1 MNHDL
6 PADFEQQV
14 SIIKKYLIFEDL
26 KAKPMNYLSISEK
39 YINRE
44 ISWLSF
50 NERVLQE
57 ASDKKVPLLERLR
70 FVGIF
75 SNNMD
80 EFFKVR
86 YAKIQRIS
94 LGKFPEKSKFEV
106 RQAKKL
112 LKEITRIAI
121 KQQDEMRRVRRGI
134 FQELKQHDIYLI
146 DERELNKS
154 QGEFVK
160 DFFINKVS
168 PSLFTI
174 VLNDLEEF
182 PIIKDSSVYLAVKMS
197 KKKGKEIK
205 DDITEPIYSLVEI
218 PTDSL
223 GRFVVLPKQGN
234 KNYIML
240 LDDVIRYNLDEI
252 FNIFDYDHIEA
263 HVIKISRDAQFD
275 EDTDRTKSILE
286 KVSFYVR
293 QRQKGEPVRLIYDD
307 SISGDTLEFLKQK
320 MGIDDLDSLIPG
332 GRIHNHRDF
341 MGFPDLGKKDLLY
354 RQYPQLPIKGLS
366 LRGSILK
373 QIKEQDYLLYAPYH
387 NYKYVIKFLREA
399 ALDPKV
405 KEIKITIYRLAK
417 NSQIANSLINAA
429 KNGKKVTVQIELRAR
444 FDEAPNIRYAE
455 LFKQEGINLVFGLPD
470 IKVHSKICMI
480 EREEHGEIKRYGFIS
495 TGNFNEKTAKIY
507 TDYTLLT
514 ANQEI
519 LEDVSKVF
527 DFFDINYKIPK
538 YKHLL
543 VSPHYFRR
551 KMYAL
556 INEQIKRAGQGKKAI
571 IRMKMNSLSDRK
583 MINRLYQASQ
593 VGVDVQL
600 IVRGINRLIPDIKQ
614 VSENIKVISVVDK
627 FLEHPRL
634 FIFGPDE
641 TTKIFMGSADF
652 MPRNLDRR
660 VEVTTPI
667 YDPDIKQEL
676 IDTFNISWND
686 NVKARIFN
694 DRQNNR
700 YKKDGK
706 KIIRSQFATY
716 DYYLKKLEN

>member
-1 MNHDL
+1 MAYQNF
-6 PADFEQQV
+6 PQ
-14 SIIKKYLIFEDL
+14 
-26 KAKPMNYLSISEK
+26 K

-94 LGKFPEKSKFEV
+94 EGKFPEKSSFEV

-112 LKEITRIAI
+112 LKEITKIAI
-121 KQQDEMRRVRRGI
+121 KQQEEMRKVRRGI

-146 DERELNKS
+146 DERELNKN
-154 QGEFVK
+154 QGDFVK
-160 DFFINKVS
+160 NFFISKVS

-174 VLNDLEEF
+174 VLNDLPEF

-197 KKKGKEIK
+197 KKKNKGAES
-205 DDITEPIYSLVEI
+205 TEPIYALVEI
-218 PTDSL
+218 PTDEL
-223 GRFVVLPKQGN
+223 GRFVVLPKEGE

-252 FNIFDYDHIEA
+252 FNIFDYDDIEA
-263 HVIKISRDAQFD
+263 HVIKISRDAQFE
-275 EDTDRTKSILE
+275 EDLDRTKSVLE

-293 QRQKGEPVRLIYDD
+293 QRQKGEPVRLIYDEG
-307 SISGDTLEFLKQK
+307 IAKDTLEFLKEK
-320 MGIDDLDSLIPG
+320 MGFDELDSLIPG

-341 MGFPDLGKKDLLY
+341 MGFPDLGKRDLLY
-354 RQYPQLPIKGLS
+354 KQYPPLPIKNLG

-373 QIKEQDYLLYAPYH
+373 QIKEKDRLLYAPYH
-387 NYKYVIKFLREA
+387 NYQYVLKFLREA

-417 NSQIANSLINAA
+417 NSQIAGALINAA

-444 FDEAPNIRYAE
+444 FDEAHNIKYAE
-455 LFKQEGINLVFGLPD
+455 IFKNEGINLVFGLPD
-470 IKVHSKICMI
+470 IKVHSKVCMI
-480 EREEHGEIKRYGFIS
+480 EREEEGKIQRYGFIS

-507 TDYTLLT
+507 TDYTLFT
-514 ANQEI
+514 ADQEI
-519 LEDVSKVF
+519 MEDVSKLF
-527 DFFDINYKIPK
+527 DFFDINYKIPH

-543 VSPHYFRR
+543 VSPHYFR
-551 KMYAL
+551 KKIYAL
-556 INEQIKRAGQGKKAI
+556 INEQIKRAEKGKEAF
-571 IRMKMNSLSDRK
+571 IRMKMNSLSDRR
-583 MINRLYQASQ
+583 MIDRLYKASQ
-593 VGVDVQL
+593 SGVKIHL
-600 IVRGINRLIPDIKQ
+600 IVRGINRLVPGIKGL
-614 VSENIKVISVVDK
+614 SENIEAISIVDK

-634 FIFGPDE
+634 FIFGPQGE
-641 TTKIFMGSADF
+641 EKVFMGSADL

-660 VEVTTPI
+660 VEVTTPV

-694 DRQNNR
+694 EKQDNQ
-700 YKKDGK
+700 YKKEGNK
-706 KIIRSQFATY
+706 KIRSQFATY
-716 DYYLKKLEN
+716 DYYLDKLNS

>member
-1 MNHDL
+1 M
-6 PADFEQQV
+6 A
-14 SIIKKYLIFEDL
+14 L
-26 KAKPMNYLSISEK
+26 KSISPK

-94 LGKFPEKSKFEV
+94 EGKFPEKSKFEV

-112 LKEITRIAI
+112 LKEITKIAI
-121 KQQDEMRRVRRGI
+121 KQQEEMRKVRRGI

-146 DERELNKS
+146 DERELNRN

-160 DFFINKVS
+160 NFFISKVS

-174 VLNDLEEF
+174 VLNDLPEF

-197 KKKGKEIK
+197 KKNKSN
-205 DDITEPIYSLVEI
+205 DIENEPIYALVEI
-218 PTDSL
+218 PTDEL
-223 GRFVVLPKQGN
+223 GRFVVLPKEGN

-252 FNIFDYDHIEA
+252 FNIFDYDDIEA
-263 HVIKISRDAQFD
+263 HVIKISRDAQFE
-275 EDTDRTKSILE
+275 EDLDRTKSVLE

-293 QRQKGEPVRLIYDD
+293 QRQKGEPVRLIYDEG
-307 SISGDTLEFLKQK
+307 IAKDTLEFLKQK
-320 MGIDDLDSLIPG
+320 MGFDELDSLIPG

-341 MGFPDLGKKDLLY
+341 MGFPDLGKTELLY
-354 RQYPQLPIKGLS
+354 KQYPPLPIKNLG

-373 QIKEQDYLLYAPYH
+373 QIKEKDRLLYAPYH
-387 NYKYVIKFLREA
+387 NYQYVLKFLREA

-417 NSQIANSLINAA
+417 NSQIAGALINAA

-444 FDEAPNIRYAE
+444 FDEAHNIKYAE
-455 LFKQEGINLVFGLPD
+455 IFKNEGINLVFGLPD
-470 IKVHSKICMI
+470 IKVHSKVCMI
-480 EREEHGEIKRYGFIS
+480 EREEQGRIQRYGFIS

-507 TDYTLLT
+507 TDYTLFT
-514 ANQEI
+514 ADQEI
-519 LEDVSKVF
+519 MEDVSKLF

-543 VSPHYFRR
+543 VSPHYFR
-551 KMYAL
+551 KKIYSL
-556 INEQIKRAGQGKKAI
+556 INEQIKRAQRGQEAF
-571 IRMKMNSLSDRK
+571 IRMKMNSLSDRR
-583 MINRLYQASQ
+583 MIDRLYKASQ
-593 VGVDVQL
+593 AGVKIHL
-600 IVRGINRLIPDIKQ
+600 IVRGINRLVPGIEGL
-614 VSENIKVISVVDK
+614 SENIEAISIVDK

-634 FIFGPDE
+634 FIFGPQGE
-641 TTKIFMGSADF
+641 EKVFIGSADL

-660 VEVTTPI
+660 VEVTTPV
-667 YDPDIKQEL
+667 YDEEIKKEL

-694 DRQNNR
+694 EKQDNQ
-700 YKKDGK
+700 YKKGGDK
-706 KIIRSQFATY
+706 KIRSQFATY
-716 DYYLKKLEN
+716 DYYLDKLKS

>member
-1 MNHDL
+1 MMY
-6 PADFEQQV
+6 QTGQ
-14 SIIKKYLIFEDL
+14 
-26 KAKPMNYLSISEK
+26 EK
-39 YINRE
+39 FINRE

-57 ASDKKVPLLERLR
+57 ASDPKVPLLERLR

-112 LKEITRIAI
+112 LKQITKIAI
-121 KQQDEMRRVRRGI
+121 KQQDEMRRVRRNI
-134 FQELKQHDIYLI
+134 FQELKQHDIYLT

-154 QGEFVK
+154 QGDFVREY
-160 DFFINKVS
+160 FINKVS
-168 PSLFTI
+168 PSLLTI

-182 PIIKDSSVYLAVKMS
+182 PIIKDSSVYLTVKMS
-197 KKKGKEIK
+197 KKKGREIK
-205 DDITEPIYSLVEI
+205 DDITEPIYALVEI
-218 PTDSL
+218 PTDDL
-223 GRFVVLPKQGN
+223 GRFVVLPEQSGR
-234 KNYIML
+234 NYIML
-240 LDDVIRYNLDEI
+240 IDDVIRYNLDEI

-275 EDTDRTKSILE
+275 EDQDRTKSILE

-293 QRQKGEPVRLIYDD
+293 QRIKGEPVRLIYDD
-307 SISGDTLEFLKQK
+307 GIAKDTLEFLTKK

-341 MGFPDLGKKDLLY
+341 MGFPDLGRKELLY
-354 RQYPQLPIKGLS
+354 KQYPQLPIKGLS

-373 QIKEQDYLLYAPYH
+373 QIKEKDYLLYAPYH
-387 NYKYVIKFLREA
+387 NYKYVVKFLREA

-417 NSQIANSLINAA
+417 NSQIASSLINAT

-444 FDEAPNIRYAE
+444 FDEAQNIKYAE
-455 LFKQEGINLVFGLPD
+455 LFKNEGVNLVFGLPD

-480 EREEHGEIKRYGFIS
+480 EREEQGEIKRYGFIS

-507 TDYTLLT
+507 TDYTLFT
-514 ANQEI
+514 ADQGV
-519 LEDVSKVF
+519 LSDVAKVF
-527 DFFDINYKIPK
+527 DFFDINYKIPN

-543 VSPHYFRR
+543 VSPHFFRK

-556 INEQIKRAGQGKKAI
+556 INEQIKRAEKGKKAL
-571 IRMKMNSLSDRK
+571 IRLKMNSLSDRR
-583 MINRLYQASQ
+583 MIDRLYKASQ
-593 VGVDVQL
+593 KGVQIQL
-600 IVRGINRLIPDIKQ
+600 IIRGINRLIPGMQ
-614 VSENIKVISVVDK
+614 GMSENISAISVVDK

-634 FIFGPDE
+634 FIFGPNEDA
-641 TTKIFMGSADF
+641 KIFMGSADF

-660 VEVTTPI
+660 VEVTTPV
-667 YDPDIKQEL
+667 YDEQIKKDL
-676 IDTFNISWND
+676 IDTFNISWED
-686 NVKARIFN
+686 NEKARIFN
-694 DRQNNR
+694 AKQDNQ
-700 YKKDGK
+700 YKKSGK
-706 KIIRSQFATY
+706 KNIRSQFALY
-716 DYYLKKLEN
+716 DYYLGKLKK

>member
-1 MNHDL
+1 MTY
-6 PADFEQQV
+6 
-14 SIIKKYLIFEDL
+14 STY
-26 KAKPMNYLSISEK
+26 SEK

-57 ASDKKVPLLERLR
+57 ASDPKVPLLERLR

-112 LKEITRIAI
+112 LKEITKIAI
-121 KQQDEMRRVRRGI
+121 KQQNEMRQVRRGI
-134 FQELKQHDIYLI
+134 FQELKQHDIHLI

-168 PSLFTI
+168 PSLVTI
-174 VLNDLEEF
+174 VLNDLPEF

-197 KKKGKEIK
+197 KKKGREIK
-205 DDITEPIYSLVEI
+205 DDITEPIYALVEI
-218 PTDSL
+218 PTDDL
-223 GRFVVLPKQGN
+223 GRFVVLPKQGE

-263 HVIKISRDAQFD
+263 HVIKISRDAQFE

-307 SISGDTLEFLKQK
+307 AIASDTLEFLKQK
-320 MGIDDLDSLIPG
+320 MGIDELDSLIPG

-341 MGFPDLGKKDLLY
+341 MGFPDLGKKELLY
-354 RQYPQLPIKGLS
+354 KQYPQLPIKDLS
-366 LRGSILK
+366 LHGSILK
-373 QIKEQDYLLYAPYH
+373 QIKEKDYLLYAPYH
-387 NYKYVIKFLREA
+387 NYKYVVKFLREA

-417 NSQIANSLINAA
+417 NSQIASSLINAA

-444 FDEAPNIRYAE
+444 FDEAQNIKYAE
-455 LFKQEGINLVFGLPD
+455 IFKNEGINLVFGLPD

-480 EREEHGEIKRYGFIS
+480 EREEHGKMKRYGFIS

-514 ANQEI
+514 SNQEI
-519 LEDVSKVF
+519 LDDVAKVF

-556 INEQIKRAGQGKKAI
+556 INEQIKKAKQGEKAL
-571 IRMKMNSLSDRK
+571 IRLKMNSLSDRK
-583 MINRLYQASQ
+583 MINRLYEASQ
-593 VGVDVQL
+593 SGVKIQL
-600 IVRGINRLIPDIKQ
+600 IVRGINRLIPGKKGMSD
-614 VSENIKVISVVDK
+614 NIEAISVVDK

-634 FIFGPDE
+634 FIFGQDDKA
-641 TTKIFMGSADF
+641 KIFIGSADF

-660 VEVTTPI
+660 VEVTTPV
-667 YDPDIKQEL
+667 YDANIKKEL

-694 DRQNNR
+694 EKQDNQ
-700 YKKDGK
+700 YKKSGK
-706 KIIRSQFATY
+706 KRIRSQFATY
-716 DYYLKKLEN
+716 DYYQEKLQEKN

>member
-1 MNHDL
+1 MTN
-6 PADFEQQV
+6 EV
-14 SIIKKYLIFEDL
+14 ST
-26 KAKPMNYLSISEK
+26 EK

-57 ASDKKVPLLERLR
+57 ASDPKVPLLERLR

-112 LKEITRIAI
+112 LKEITAIAI
-121 KQQDEMRRVRRGI
+121 KQQNEMRRVRRGI

-146 DERELNKS
+146 DEREITAS
-154 QGEFVK
+154 QGNFLK

-168 PSLFTI
+168 PSLVTI
-174 VLNDLEEF
+174 VLNDLPEF

-197 KKKGKEIK
+197 KKKGREIK
-205 DDITEPIYSLVEI
+205 DDITEPIYALLEI
-218 PTDSL
+218 PTDDL
-223 GRFVVLPKQGN
+223 GRFVVLPKEGN

-240 LDDVIRYNLDEI
+240 IDDVIRYNLDEI
-252 FNIFDYDHIEA
+252 FNIFDYDKIEA
-263 HVIKISRDAQFD
+263 HVIKISRDAQFE

-307 SISGDTLEFLKQK
+307 AIAKDTLAFLKQK
-320 MGIDDLDSLIPG
+320 MGIDELDSLIPG

-341 MGFPDLGKKDLLY
+341 MGFPDLGRKKLLY
-354 RQYPQLPIKGLS
+354 KQYPQLPIKGLS
-366 LRGSILK
+366 MRGSILS
-373 QIKEQDYLLYAPYH
+373 QIKAKDYLLYAPYH
-387 NYKYVIKFLREA
+387 NYKYVVKFLREA

-417 NSQIANSLINAA
+417 NSQIASSLINAA

-444 FDEAPNIRYAE
+444 FDEAQNIKYAKI
-455 LFKQEGINLVFGLPD
+455 FKNEGVNLVFGLPD

-507 TDYTLLT
+507 TDYTLFT

-519 LEDVSKVF
+519 LSDVAKVF

-556 INEQIKRAGQGKKAI
+556 INEQIKLAKQGKKAL
-571 IRMKMNSLSDRK
+571 IRLKMNSLSDRK
-583 MINRLYQASQ
+583 MINRLYQADQ
-593 VGVDVQL
+593 AGVKIQL
-600 IVRGINRLIPDIKQ
+600 IVRGINRLIPGIKGM
-614 VSENIKVISVVDK
+614 SENIEAISVVDK

-634 FIFGPDE
+634 FIFGTDE
-641 TTKIFMGSADF
+641 NAKIFIGSADF

-660 VEVTTPI
+660 VEVTTPV
-667 YDPDIKQEL
+667 YDPAIKQEL
-676 IDTFNISWND
+676 IDTFNIGWND

-694 DRQNNR
+694 AKQDNQ
-700 YKKDGK
+700 YKKSGK
-706 KIIRSQFATY
+706 KDIRSQFATY
-716 DYYLKKLEN
+716 DYYLDKLNKSK

>member
-1 MNHDL
+1 MTN
-6 PADFEQQV
+6 E
-14 SIIKKYLIFEDL
+14 
-26 KAKPMNYLSISEK
+26 ISNEK

-57 ASDKKVPLLERLR
+57 ASDPKVPLLERLR

-112 LKEITRIAI
+112 LRDITEIAI
-121 KQQDEMRRVRRGI
+121 EQQNEMRRVRRGI

-146 DERELNKS
+146 DEREITAS
-154 QGEFVK
+154 QGNFLK

-168 PSLFTI
+168 PSLVTI
-174 VLNDLEEF
+174 VLNDLPEF

-197 KKKGKEIK
+197 KKKGREIK
-205 DDITEPIYSLVEI
+205 DDITEPIYALVEI
-218 PTDSL
+218 PTDDL
-223 GRFVVLPKQGN
+223 GRFVVLPKEGN

-240 LDDVIRYNLDEI
+240 IDDVIRYNLDEI
-252 FNIFDYDHIEA
+252 FNIFDYDKIEA
-263 HVIKISRDAQFD
+263 HVIKISRDAQFE

-307 SISGDTLEFLKQK
+307 AIAKDTLAFLKQK
-320 MGIDDLDSLIPG
+320 MGIDELDSLIPG

-341 MGFPDLGKKDLLY
+341 MGFPDLGRKKLLY
-354 RQYPQLPIKGLS
+354 KQYPQLPIKGLS
-366 LRGSILK
+366 MRGSILS
-373 QIKEQDYLLYAPYH
+373 QIKAKDYLLYAPYH
-387 NYKYVIKFLREA
+387 NYKYVVKFLREA

-417 NSQIANSLINAA
+417 NSQIASSLINAA

-444 FDEAPNIRYAE
+444 FDEAQNIKYAKI
-455 LFKQEGINLVFGLPD
+455 FKNEGVNLVFGLPD

-507 TDYTLLT
+507 TDYTLFT

-519 LEDVSKVF
+519 LSDVAKVF

-556 INEQIKRAGQGKKAI
+556 INEQIKLAKQGKKAL
-571 IRMKMNSLSDRK
+571 IRLKMNSLSDRK
-583 MINRLYQASQ
+583 MINRLYQADQ
-593 VGVDVQL
+593 AGVKIQL
-600 IVRGINRLIPDIKQ
+600 IVRGINRLIPGIKGM
-614 VSENIKVISVVDK
+614 SENIEAISVVDK

-634 FIFGPDE
+634 FIFGTDE
-641 TTKIFMGSADF
+641 NAKIFIGSADF

-660 VEVTTPI
+660 VEVTTPV
-667 YDPDIKQEL
+667 YDPAIKQEL
-676 IDTFNISWND
+676 IDTFNIGWND

-694 DRQNNR
+694 AKQDNQ
-700 YKKDGK
+700 YKKSGK
-706 KIIRSQFATY
+706 KDIRSQFATY
-716 DYYLKKLEN
+716 DYYLDKLNKSK

>member
-1 MNHDL
+1 MVYQTV
-6 PADFEQQV
+6 PQ
-14 SIIKKYLIFEDL
+14 
-26 KAKPMNYLSISEK
+26 K

-94 LGKFPEKSKFEV
+94 EGKFPEKSKFEV

-112 LKEITRIAI
+112 LKEITKIAI
-121 KQQDEMRRVRRGI
+121 KQQEEMRKVRRGI

-146 DERELNKS
+146 DERELNKN

-160 DFFINKVS
+160 NFFIDKVS

-174 VLNDLEEF
+174 VLNDLPEF

-197 KKKGKEIK
+197 KRGKRNTENA
-205 DDITEPIYSLVEI
+205 EPIYALVEI
-218 PTDSL
+218 PTDEL
-223 GRFVVLPKQGN
+223 GRFVVLPKEEE

-252 FNIFDYDHIEA
+252 FNVFDYDDIEA
-263 HVIKISRDAQFD
+263 HVIKISRDAQFE
-275 EDTDRTKSILE
+275 EDLDRTKSVLE

-293 QRQKGEPVRLIYDD
+293 QRQKGEPVRLIYDEG
-307 SISGDTLEFLKQK
+307 ISKDTLEFLKQK
-320 MGIDDLDSLIPG
+320 MGFDELDSLIPG

-341 MGFPDLGKKDLLY
+341 MGFPDLGKTKLLY
-354 RQYPQLPIKGLS
+354 KQYPPLPIKNLG

-373 QIKEQDYLLYAPYH
+373 QIKEKDRLLYAPYH
-387 NYKYVIKFLREA
+387 NYQYVLKFLREA

-417 NSQIANSLINAA
+417 NSQIAGALINAA

-444 FDEAPNIRYAE
+444 FDEAHNIKYAE
-455 LFKQEGINLVFGLPD
+455 IFKNEGINLVFGLPD
-470 IKVHSKICMI
+470 IKVHSKVCMI
-480 EREEHGEIKRYGFIS
+480 EREEEGKIQRYGFIS

-507 TDYTLLT
+507 TDYTLFT
-514 ANQEI
+514 ADQEI
-519 LEDVSKVF
+519 MEDVSKLF
-527 DFFDINYKIPK
+527 DFFDINYKIPN

-543 VSPHYFRR
+543 VSPHFFRK

-556 INEQIKRAGQGKKAI
+556 INEQIKRAKNGKEAF
-571 IRMKMNSLSDRK
+571 IRMKMNSLSDRR
-583 MINRLYQASQ
+583 MIDRLYKASQ
-593 VGVDVQL
+593 AGVKIHL
-600 IVRGINRLIPDIKQ
+600 IVRGINRLIPGIKGL
-614 VSENIKVISVVDK
+614 SENIEAISIVDK

-634 FIFGPDE
+634 FIFGPE
-641 TTKIFMGSADF
+641 GEEKIFIGSADL

-660 VEVTTPI
+660 VEVTTPV

-676 IDTFNISWND
+676 IDTFNIAWSD

-694 DRQNNR
+694 EKQDNQ
-700 YKKDGK
+700 YKKEGNK
-706 KIIRSQFATY
+706 PIRSQFATY
-716 DYYLKKLEN
+716 DYYQEKLKP

>member
-1 MNHDL
+1 MAL
-6 PADFEQQV
+6 PA
-14 SIIKKYLIFEDL
+14 IKQ
-26 KAKPMNYLSISEK
+26 K

-94 LGKFPEKSKFEV
+94 EGKFPEKTKFEV

-112 LKEITRIAI
+112 LKEITKIAI
-121 KQQDEMRRVRRGI
+121 KQQEEMRRVRRGI

-146 DERELNKS
+146 DERELNRN

-160 DFFINKVS
+160 NFFINKVS

-174 VLNDLEEF
+174 VLNDLPEF

-197 KKKGKEIK
+197 KRNSNAGENQ
-205 DDITEPIYSLVEI
+205 EPIYALVEI
-218 PTDSL
+218 PTDEL
-223 GRFVVLPKQGN
+223 GRFVVLPKEGE

-252 FNIFDYDHIEA
+252 FNIFDYDDIEA
-263 HVIKISRDAQFD
+263 HVIKISRDAQFE
-275 EDTDRTKSILE
+275 EDLDRTKSVLE

-293 QRQKGEPVRLIYDD
+293 QRQKGEPVRLIYDEG
-307 SISGDTLEFLKQK
+307 IAKDTLEFLKQK
-320 MGIDDLDSLIPG
+320 MGFDELDSLIPG

-341 MGFPDLGKKDLLY
+341 MGFPDLGKTDLLY
-354 RQYPQLPIKGLS
+354 KQYPQLPIKNLS

-373 QIKEQDYLLYAPYH
+373 QIKEKDRLLYAPYH
-387 NYKYVIKFLREA
+387 NYKYVLKFLREA

-417 NSQIANSLINAA
+417 NSQIAGALINAA

-444 FDEAPNIRYAE
+444 FDEAHNIKYAE
-455 LFKQEGINLVFGLPD
+455 IFKNEGINLVFGLPD
-470 IKVHSKICMI
+470 IKVHSKVCMI
-480 EREEHGEIKRYGFIS
+480 SREEEGKIQRYGFIS

-507 TDYTLLT
+507 TDYTLFT
-514 ANQEI
+514 ADQEI
-519 LEDVSKVF
+519 MEDVDKLF

-543 VSPHYFRR
+543 VSPHFFR
-551 KMYAL
+551 KKIYTL
-556 INEQIKRAGQGKKAI
+556 INEQVKRAKEGKKAF
-571 IRMKMNSLSDRK
+571 IRMKMNSLSDRR
-583 MINRLYQASQ
+583 MIDRLYKASQ
-593 VGVDVQL
+593 AGVKIHL
-600 IVRGINRLIPDIKQ
+600 IVRGINRLIPGIKGL
-614 VSENIKVISVVDK
+614 SENIEAISVVDK

-634 FIFGPDE
+634 LIFGPE
-641 TTKIFMGSADF
+641 GEEKVFIGSADL

-660 VEVTTPI
+660 VEVTTPV
-667 YDPDIKQEL
+667 YDPDIKKEL

-694 DRQNNR
+694 EKQDNQ
-700 YKKDGK
+700 YKKGGNK
-706 KIIRSQFATY
+706 EIRSQFATY
-716 DYYLKKLEN
+716 DYYLDKLK

>member
-1 MNHDL
+1 MIDN
-6 PADFEQQV
+6 
-14 SIIKKYLIFEDL
+14 
-26 KAKPMNYLSISEK
+26 NYSNKL
-39 YINRE
+39 INRE

-57 ASDKKVPLLERLR
+57 ASDPKVPLLERLR

-94 LGKFPEKSKFEV
+94 LGKFPEKSRFEV

-112 LKEITRIAI
+112 LKDITRIAI
-121 KQQDEMRRVRRGI
+121 QQQEEMRSVRRGI
-134 FQELKQHDIYLI
+134 FIELEQHNIFI
-146 DERELNKS
+146 VDERNLSKK
-154 QGEFVK
+154 QGNFAK
-160 DFFINKVS
+160 DYFINKVS

-174 VLNDLEEF
+174 VLNDLQEF

-197 KKKGKEIK
+197 KKKNREIK
-205 DDITEPIYSLVEI
+205 DDITEPIYALVEI
-218 PTDSL
+218 PTDDL
-223 GRFVVLPKQGN
+223 GRFVVLPKEGD

-252 FNIFDYDHIEA
+252 FNIFDYDKIEA
-263 HVIKISRDAQFD
+263 NVIKISRDAQFD
-275 EDTDRTKSILE
+275 EDFDRTKSILE

-293 QRQKGEPVRLIYDD
+293 QRQKGEPVRLIYDAG
-307 SISGDTLEFLKQK
+307 IAADTLDFLKEK

-341 MGFPDLGKKDLLY
+341 MDFPALGKKNLLY
-354 RQYPQLPIKGLS
+354 KQYPPLPIKDLS

-373 QIKEQDYLLYAPYH
+373 QIKQKDYLLFAPYH
-387 NYKYVIKFLREA
+387 NYKYVVKFLREA

-405 KEIKITIYRLAK
+405 KAIKITIYRLAK
-417 NSQIANSLINAA
+417 NSQIASSLINAA

-444 FDEAPNIRYAE
+444 FDEAPNIKYAE
-455 LFKQEGINLVFGLPD
+455 LFKQEGVNLVFGLPD
-470 IKVHSKICMI
+470 IKVHSKVCVI
-480 EREEHGEIKRYGFIS
+480 EREEAGSIKRYGFIS

-507 TDYTLLT
+507 TDYTLFT
-514 ANQEI
+514 FNQE
-519 LEDVSKVF
+519 LLADVGKLF
-527 DFFDINYKIPK
+527 DFFDINYKIPN

-543 VSPHYFRR
+543 VSPHFFRR
-551 KMYAL
+551 KINAL
-556 INEQIKRAGQGKKAI
+556 INEQIRRVKEGKI
-571 IRMKMNSLSDRK
+571 GLIRLKMNSLSDRR
-583 MINRLYQASQ
+583 MINRLYKASQ
-593 VGVDVQL
+593 EGVKIQL
-600 IVRGINRLIPDIKQ
+600 IVRGINRLIPGKKGL
-614 VSENIKVISVVDK
+614 SENIEAISVVDK

-634 FIFGPDE
+634 FIFGPDGSE
-641 TTKIFMGSADF
+641 KTFMGSADL

-667 YDPDIKQEL
+667 YDKDIKKQM

-694 DRQNNR
+694 EAQDNQ
-700 YKKDGK
+700 YKTKGK
-706 KIIRSQFATY
+706 KEIRSQFATY
-716 DYYLKKLEN
+716 DYYLDKLK